1 MNMKINIGLILIIL
15 GTSVIGFAGI
25 KLTRG
30 GYESPEYTSQKHSGG
45 FEIRKYREMT
55 VVSTKKSKSATDE
68 EKDSRFMRLFRY
80 IDKSNDKSAKIAMTT
95 PVFMGMQGNEGE
107 MSFVLPRK
115 IAAQGAPM
123 PSSDSLYVAK
133 IKPGTFATVRFRG
146 RSSKEKIATKRLKEK
161 IQKAG
166 LSIDKNA
173 KPIFAYYDPPW
184 IPVFLRR
191 NEVLIKINVSSLKTS
206 SN

>member
-1 MNMKINIGLILIIL
+1 MKINIGLVLLFL
-15 GTSVIGFAGI
+15 GTSVIGLAGI
-25 KLTRG
+25 KLTRN
-30 GYESPEYTSQKHSGG
+30 GYESPKYTSQKNSGG

-55 VVSTKKSKSATDE
+55 VVSTKKSRSNANE

-80 IDKSNDKSAKIAMTT
+80 IDKSNDKGEKIAMTT

-115 IAAQGAPM
+115 IAAEGAPI
-123 PSSDSLYVAK
+123 PSSASLYIVN
-133 IKPGTFATVRFRG
+133 IKPGTFAAMRFRG
-146 RSSKEKIATKRLKEK
+146 RSSKEKIAAKRLQEK
-161 IQKAG
+161 IRNAE
-166 LSIDKNA
+166 LTVDKNA

-191 NEVLIKINVSSLKTS
+191 NEVLIKINDSGLKTD

>member
-1 MNMKINIGLILIIL
+1 MNVKINIGLILIIL
-15 GTSVIGFAGI
+15 ASSVIGFAGI
-25 KLTRG
+25 KLTRS
-30 GYESPEYTSQKHSGG
+30 GYESPKYTSSKHPGG
-45 FEIRKYREMT
+45 FEIRKYDGMT
-55 VVSTKKSKSATDE
+55 VVSTKKSKSKKDN

-80 IDKSNDKSAKIAMTT
+80 IDKSNETGEKIDMTT
-95 PVFMGMQGNEGE
+95 PVFMGMKSNEGE

-123 PSSDSLYVAK
+123 PSSDSLYITK
-133 IKPGTFATVRFRG
+133 IKPGTFAAMRFKG
-146 RSSKEKIATKRLKEK
+146 RSSKEKIVAKTLHEK
-161 IQKAG
+161 IHKTG
-166 LSIDKNA
+166 LNADKNS

-191 NEVLIKINVSSLKTS
+191 NEVLIKINNFDLKTD